1 MSKTVIINI
10 IGEVA
15 SLIDKEI
22 ITVVSDKKKK
32 NLLSDEKALR
42 DLKALDV
49 PLGAWSS
56 LEPRQGNRSEAAPS
70 C

>member
-32 NLLSDEKALR
+32 KPAF
-42 DLKALDV
+42 
-49 PLGAWSS
+49 
-56 LEPRQGNRSEAAPS
+56 
-70 C
+70 